1 MNKILKSFY
10 FYIIVIIGTL
20 IIFTQNISDYL
31 RFDLFFKNDLLIT
44 LSTINPQIKEITLD
58 SENLLLLTAEVKNN
72 SGDPVSNVPI
82 NLSSSNTGT
91 KILQTARTDK
101 KGTAILKYSPPD
113 NKIIGDSIDK
123 NKVSVFLK
131 ATIAK
136 TQASTTIEIK
146 LRRIPVILIHGYQE
160 TASIYDNM
168 KEFLSSKN
176 FDCKVLSY
184 KSENGV
190 IEGSKKLDYFLK
202 EQQEAYLKS
211 RIQVKRFNVIAH
223 SMGGLVVRYYS
234 ANKDYI
240 SKNNIKKVIFISVPH
255 KGSYW
260 AKLGSQIYNDQGITD
275 LSPDN
280 PLLSHLLPRMM
291 NNGLNKSIQA
301 GSILAQY
308 DEVVTEE
315 SASLEEWGIDTIL
328 FNVGENNLTIENLF
342 NGKLLKA
349 SNHKNILFNN
359 RIFNKIQEMLK
370 IDLPFPVDKNSET

>member
-1 MNKILKSFY
+1 MG
-10 FYIIVIIGTL
+10 VL
-20 IIFTQNISDYL
+20 IIFTQNISDFL

-44 LSTINPQIKEITLD
+44 LSTINPQVKEITSD
-58 SENLLLLTAEVKNN
+58 SENFLFLTAEVKNL

-82 NLSSSNTGT
+82 NLSSSINGT
-91 KILQTARTDK
+91 KILQTSRTDK
-101 KGTAILKYSPPD
+101 KGIAVFKYAPPD
-113 NKIIGDSIDK
+113 NRSVENSIDK
-123 NKVSVFLK
+123 TKISVFIK
-131 ATIAK
+131 VAIAK
-136 TQASTTIEIK
+136 TQSSSTIEIK
-146 LRRIPVILIHGYQE
+146 LRRIPVVLIHGYQE

-168 KEFLSSKN
+168 NEFLSSKN

-190 IEGSKKLDYFLK
+190 IEGSKKLDYFLE
-202 EQQEAYLKS
+202 EQKKKYLNNG
-211 RIQVKRFNVIAH
+211 IQVKRFNVIAH

-234 ANKDYI
+234 TNKDYI
-240 SKNNIKKVIFISVPH
+240 LKNNIKKIIFISVPH
-255 KGSYW
+255 RGSYW
-260 AKLGSQIYNDQGITD
+260 ATLGSQIYKDQGITD

-280 PLLSHLLPRMM
+280 PLLSNILPLMM
-291 NNGLNKSIQA
+291 NNGLNKSIQT

-315 SASLEEWGIDTIL
+315 SASLDEWGINTTL

-359 RIFNKIQEMLK
+359 KIFNKIEEMLK
-370 IDLPFPVDKNSET
+370 IDLPFPVDKKSET